1 MTPRLCRPDLTLA
14 PTPSPRPS
22 RSRARSPG
30 ALLAVLP
37 LLVGCINDDV
47 ELYEVRLRGDASAP
61 SRSGDSGTLHLEFH
75 HRQSSGRGALA
86 HPLGEIDRRT
96 LTAAALPVPIDET
109 LLYPTQAGQGLLVYG
124 WLDLDGDGILCAPGQ
139 KNEPAGIVEV
149 QGFPARSLSFNL
161 RLVQPC
167 AGPERL
173 YP

>member
-1 MTPRLCRPDLTLA
+1 MTARLCRPALTLA
-14 PTPSPRPS
+14 PTSSPAQS
-22 RSRARSPG
+22 RTRARG

-37 LLVGCINDDV
+37 FFVGCINDDV
-47 ELYEVRLRGDASAP
+47 DLYEVRLRGDASAP
-61 SRSGDSGTLHLEFH
+61 SRSSDSGTLHLEFH
-75 HRQSSGRGALA
+75 HQQSSGRGALA

-96 LTAAALPVPIDET
+96 RTATALPVPIDET

-124 WLDLDGDGILCAPGQ
+124 WLDIDGDGILCAPGQ
-139 KNEPAGIVEV
+139 KNELAGIVEV
-149 QGFPARSLSFNL
+149 QGFPARSLSFSL